1 MMKRILFVCAFIFAA
16 AATFAVDI
24 GTALD
29 QAAEQFSSTL
39 QTGTT
44 VAIVGI
50 ASDTDDMSEYML
62 DELTLRFVQQRRLT
76 VANRANL
83 DAIKQEM
90 NFQLS
95 GEVSDAS
102 MQEIGAMAGAE
113 TVIHGSLRKLGS
125 AYILSLQAL
134 NVTTATVEDM
144 YRATIEPSETTN
156 LLLEGKENKIILSE
170 SSKLNDG
177 TKKITVG
184 LRGVLSMNA
193 GTSASEELP
202 REYQNKLLVGGGAAL
217 FGKYNFTPTFG
228 LQAELSIIGN
238 NGLKYEIDFYDDMY
252 GYVTGSMTYS
262 YTSLDIPVLLSFD
275 VISRER
281 FCFTLFAGPYIS
293 FPTSKLKVSVEEGS
307 VSGTDQGDID
317 SAVIFGL
324 TGGVSSAFSLG
335 KGAII
340 ADIRYN
346 LDFIPINV
354 ENTNLFTRRFLAIS
368 AGYQLKF

>member
-1 MMKRILFVCAFIFAA
+1 MMKRLLFVCTFIFAA

-39 QTGTT
+39 RTGTT

-113 TVIHGSLRKLGS
+113 TVIHGSLREIGS
-125 AYILSLQAL
+125 SYFLSLQAL

-144 YRATIEPSETTN
+144 YRETVTLDEFAAALLGKTITLKGSILDINTDYTSGERISLGFQNLVFGLGAYRAGYVVDGVLLTVTHIAGYSCMIALGLGDPALGLIIGGPIFAASALYGFIRPIFYHKPGVKVGAFGEP
-156 LLLEGKENKIILSE
+156 
-170 SSKLNDG
+170 D
-177 TKKITVG
+177 G
-184 LRGVLSMNA
+184 LRFA
-193 GTSASEELP
+193 
-202 REYQNKLLVGGGAAL
+202 LVP
-217 FGKYNFTPTFG
+217 FGENPVM
-228 LQAELSIIGN
+228 Q
-238 NGLKYEIDFYDDMY
+238 
-252 GYVTGSMTYS
+252 VS
-262 YTSLDIPVLLSFD
+262 YRKSF
-275 VISRER
+275 
-281 FCFTLFAGPYIS
+281 
-293 FPTSKLKVSVEEGS
+293 
-307 VSGTDQGDID
+307 
-317 SAVIFGL
+317 
-324 TGGVSSAFSLG
+324 
-335 KGAII
+335 
-340 ADIRYN
+340 
-346 LDFIPINV
+346 
-354 ENTNLFTRRFLAIS
+354 
-368 AGYQLKF
+368 

>member
-1 MMKRILFVCAFIFAA
+1 MMKRLLFVCTFIFAA

-113 TVIHGSLRKLGS
+113 TVIHGSLREIGS
-125 AYILSLQAL
+125 SYFLSLQAL

-144 YRATIEPSETTN
+144 YRETVTLDELTAPLLGKTTTASGNIVDINADYTTGQRIGLGFQNLVFGLGSYKAGHKGDGIFLTTSHIVGQIMLWGGLLGLGTVETTTTYGDGSVYTEYDDSASLAMIGSGSIILTVATIYGFVRPFFYHKPGSTIGAFGEP
-156 LLLEGKENKIILSE
+156 
-170 SSKLNDG
+170 D
-177 TKKITVG
+177 G
-184 LRGVLSMNA
+184 LR
-193 GTSASEELP
+193 
-202 REYQNKLLVGGGAAL
+202 
-217 FGKYNFTPTFG
+217 FGFVPFG
-228 LQAELSIIGN
+228 ENPVMQ
-238 NGLKYEIDFYDDMY
+238 
-252 GYVTGSMTYS
+252 VS
-262 YTSLDIPVLLSFD
+262 YRKSF
-275 VISRER
+275 
-281 FCFTLFAGPYIS
+281 
-293 FPTSKLKVSVEEGS
+293 
-307 VSGTDQGDID
+307 
-317 SAVIFGL
+317 
-324 TGGVSSAFSLG
+324 
-335 KGAII
+335 
-340 ADIRYN
+340 
-346 LDFIPINV
+346 
-354 ENTNLFTRRFLAIS
+354 
-368 AGYQLKF
+368 